1 LVLLGYLG
9 GPVAADPMYRQ
20 IAEDLRQKI
29 ESGEL
34 SHGDQ
39 LPTELELREQY
50 EASRNTVRDALKWL
64 TTRSLIETRPGQGT
78 FVAGKI
84 DPFVTIL
91 TGEPA
96 KGRDDEGPVY
106 LAEVTATLRKPT
118 FSDPRVEIQRASSM
132 IENELQLAEGSTVVS
147 RNQRRYIDG
156 TPWSLQTSF
165 YPMSLVERGAL
176 RLIQAPNIAEGTV
189 AYLRTELG
197 LRQVGY
203 RDKIIVRAPD
213 GNETRFFKLPDD
225 GRVAVLEVRRTAF
238 DEKGRPFRL
247 TVSVYPADRN
257 QFTVNV
263 GTVPDEVAGPG
274 PASHTNVVDT
284 PQMNTN
290 PAG

>member
-1 LVLLGYLG
+1 
-9 GPVAADPMYRQ
+9 VAADPMYRQ

-64 TTRSLIETRPGQGT
+64 TTRGLIETRPGQGT

-118 FSDPRVEIQRASSM
+118 FSDPRVEIQRASSV

-189 AYLRTELG
+189 AYLRAELG
-197 LRQVGY
+197 LYQAGY

-213 GNETRFFKLPDD
+213 ADETGFFKLPDD
-225 GRVAVLEVRRTAF
+225 GRVAVFEVRRTAF
-238 DEKGRPFRL
+238 DPQGRPFRL

-274 PASHTNVVDT
+274 PAEHPNAIDTLQTNT
-284 PQMNTN
+284 T